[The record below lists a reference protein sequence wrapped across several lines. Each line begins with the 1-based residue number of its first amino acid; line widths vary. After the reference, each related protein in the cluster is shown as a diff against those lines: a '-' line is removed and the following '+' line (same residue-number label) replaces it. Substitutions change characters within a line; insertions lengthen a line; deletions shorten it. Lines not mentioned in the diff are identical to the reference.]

1 MASKTGL
8 FNTGSGTADIVVSGL
23 GFQPTLVFFIWC
35 GINSGGDSSSG
46 GRGVF
51 GFGWCH
57 GTTAGDQGSMSGR
70 QEDGLAASTAD
81 TLLGP
86 GHCVSMPTS
95 TGAIDGLLSL
105 KSFDTD
111 GFTLQVDQTF
121 DDQTLDC
128 YYIAC
133 DDIAASD
140 LSSGDWRGTLN
151 TTGLESVTGVGFQP
165 TALMTFGHLGGLPG
179 APQATP
185 SLYQEIGAANSA
197 ANWVVTHTTR
207 DNATALGEQ
216 FSYANTLYALM
227 RMSSVGT
234 PSVRCVIDSFDADG
248 FTYDIVVTVGAPMER
263 HQYLCFNHA
272 QVVPGNFTTRTD
284 TTQFSVTGLG
294 FQPTAVLFFTHGAPA
309 TADAAKTLEQRMSY
323 GFAAS
328 PTDRR
333 AVTIFSND
341 DATTQVWRAQASDCC
356 LLMGSAAETVN
367 AKMDL
372 VSMDADGFTLVMD
385 DADTVESFVGYLAI
399 GGPGGGGGG
408 STGYLA
414 STGNK
419 SIMGSFGMGF

>member
-1 MASKTGL
+1 MASKTGS
-8 FNTGSGTADIVVSGL
+8 FNTGSGFTDVVVSGL
-23 GFQPTLVFFIWC
+23 GFDPTLVFFIWC
-35 GINSGGDSSSG
+35 GIDSGGDSSSG

-57 GTTAGDQGSMSGR
+57 GTALGDQGSICGR
-70 QEDGLAASTAD
+70 QEDGVTASDAD
-81 TLLGP
+81 TLWGP
-86 GHCVSMPTS
+86 GYCVSMPNDL
-95 TGAIDGLLSL
+95 GVDGLLTL
-105 KSFDTD
+105 KSFDTG
-111 GFTLQVDQTF
+111 GFTLQVIQSF
-121 DDQTLDC
+121 DDQTLEC

-140 LSSGDWRGTLN
+140 LSSGEWRGTLN

-165 TALMTFGHLGGLPG
+165 TALMTFGNIGGLVG
-179 APQATP
+179 AGSQGIPT
-185 SLYQEIGAANSA
+185 LYQEIGAANSA
-197 ANWVVTHTTR
+197 ANWVVAHNTR
-207 DNATALGEQ
+207 ENATAAGEQ
-216 FSYANTLYALM
+216 TSYANALHAVL
-227 RMSSVGT
+227 RTSSVGT
-234 PSVRCVIDSFDADG
+234 PAVRAVIDSFDADG
-248 FTYDIVVTVGAPMER
+248 FTYDMVANIGVILEK

-309 TADAAKTLEQRMSY
+309 SADGVNKLEQRMSY

>member
-23 GFQPTLVFFIWC
+23 GFDPTLVFFIWC

-46 GRGVF
+46 GRGIF

-57 GTTAGDQGSMSGR
+57 GTATDDQGSMCGR
-70 QEDGLAASTAD
+70 QEDGVTASDAD
-81 TLLGP
+81 TLFGP
-86 GHCVSMPTS
+86 GHCVSMPTNANS
-95 TGAIDGLLSL
+95 IDGLLSL
-105 KSFDTD
+105 KSFDTG

-140 LSSGDWRGTLN
+140 LSSGQWRGVVN
-151 TTGLESVTGVGFQP
+151 GPGLESVTGVGFQP
-165 TALMTFGHLGGLPG
+165 TALMTFGTVGGLVG
-179 APQATP
+179 APQAIAT
-185 SLYQEIGAANSA
+185 LYQDIGASDGAN
-197 ANWVVTHTTR
+197 NWVIAHNTR
-207 DNATALGEQ
+207 QDATAGAEQ
-216 FSYANTLYALM
+216 FSYSNAFHGILRTG
-227 RMSSVGT
+227 STGT
-234 PSVRCVIDSFDADG
+234 PSVRAVIDSFDADG
-248 FTYDIVVTVGAPMER
+248 FTYDMNDTNGSPMEK

-284 TTQFSVTGLG
+284 TTQFSVTGVG
-294 FQPTAVLFFTHGAPA
+294 FQPTAVLFFTHGK
-309 TADAAKTLEQRMSY
+309 AASANGTKQLEQRMSY

-341 DATTQVWRAQASDCC
+341 VATTQVWRAQASDCC
-356 LLMGSAAETVN
+356 LLMGSAAETVD

-399 GGPGGGGGG
+399 GGPGGGGG

-419 SIMGSFGMGF
+419 SIMGSFGVGF